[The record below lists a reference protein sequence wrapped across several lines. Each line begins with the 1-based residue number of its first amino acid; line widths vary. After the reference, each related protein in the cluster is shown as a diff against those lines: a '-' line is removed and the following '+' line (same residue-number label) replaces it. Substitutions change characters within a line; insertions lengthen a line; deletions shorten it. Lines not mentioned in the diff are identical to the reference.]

1 MEFSVGLTAVGRNG
15 FNGCTALLDLG
26 TDSYVTS
33 RQFYSTPV
41 LKLVD
46 LRGCT
51 SLEVIG
57 SETFSTTRNTCTFLL
72 DGCTALKAI
81 YSSAFAGHGAAVEL
95 DLSGLSAL
103 ELIDSNAFTRGKYI
117 GTLVIPE
124 NVVTIGSYAFGNSA
138 GCGSYNQFSKIDLSQ
153 SGSLE
158 TIGSYAFAYIPLQTV
173 DFSGCT
179 SLTAIGANAFRN
191 DLALTELDLSACTSL
206 ASIGDNAFRD
216 CVAVKTITIPA
227 GVTSLAST
235 AFTNCGVVNVLKWDA
250 AAYPTA
256 LDAATFTA
264 GNGFANGYD
273 LIIGGS
279 VDALPD
285 QFFKAAASCGDTAP
299 IISAPAKPS
308 CSAIPCRWIP
318 TMTPRTTRPS
328 TASPCGISIPRQRA

>member
-46 LRGCT
+46 LRDCT

-191 DLALTELDLSACTSL
+191 DLVLTELDLSACASL

-235 AFTNCGVVNVLKWDA
+235 AFTNCGAVKCSNGTPPRIPRRWMRRPLPPATALPTAMISSSA
-250 AAYPTA
+250 AAWIRCPTSSSKRRPP
-256 LDAATFTA
+256 AAIRRLLSRHRRSHRVLL
-264 GNGFANGYD
+264 YRV
-273 LIIGGS
+273 GGS
-279 VDALPD
+279 RL
-285 QFFKAAASCGDTAP
+285 
-299 IISAPAKPS
+299 
-308 CSAIPCRWIP
+308 
-318 TMTPRTTRPS
+318 
-328 TASPCGISIPRQRA
+328 